1 MQIPRVKGVEFAKIG
16 RCSKSFLI
24 LGKTRTFG
32 LMLFSVDRVHGGFT
46 LATQFETFET
56 KAITS
61 RIATAWAADSL
72 SRQKRRVS
80 GKTSERR
87 AHSWYD
93 KTPDELANQ
102 LANDL
107 CYVLSQAEAAP
118 RLANVGANTLQKG
131 DAFSLLMIWCSQF
144 RGLVVGFSLV
154 PHLSLCCSE
163 RQSMASRLLRLSCS
177 TLHRVLPGISRRLL
191 PAIKPACSKQMS

>member
-1 MQIPRVKGVEFAKIG
+1 
-16 RCSKSFLI
+16 
-24 LGKTRTFG
+24 
-32 LMLFSVDRVHGGFT
+32 MLFSVDRVHGGFT

-93 KTPDELANQ
+93 KTPDELASQ

-107 CYVLSQAEAAP
+107 CHVLSQAEAAP

-144 RGLVVGFSLV
+144 RGLGSWVLVGAALV
-154 PHLSLCCSE
+154 
-163 RQSMASRLLRLSCS
+163 SMLLGETVDGIAIVAIVLLNAS
-177 TLHRVLPGISRRLL
+177 
-191 PAIKPACSKQMS
+191 